1 MAFTD
6 WKELYKWNSSKE
18 QQTVIFGYKDFQ
30 SIMKEARDVYSGM
43 VINPFGANIVITLLM
58 LDGLETVRW
67 KKRR

>member
-1 MAFTD
+1 
-6 WKELYKWNSSKE
+6 
-18 QQTVIFGYKDFQ
+18 
-30 SIMKEARDVYSGM
+30 MKEARDVYSGM